1 MKIQYFILLKEA
13 VTLQRMIQAENLM
26 CACSRG
32 GGGCIQMNSDFIE
45 LMEDRWKREEET
57 ARELIQQIKC
67 LFFHRES
74 LDGFGPQS

>member
-32 GGGCIQMNSDFIE
+32 GGGLHSNS
-45 LMEDRWKREEET
+45 LT
-57 ARELIQQIKC
+57 
-67 LFFHRES
+67 S
-74 LDGFGPQS
+74 LN

>member
-32 GGGCIQMNSDFIE
+32 GGVAF
-45 LMEDRWKREEET
+45 K
-57 ARELIQQIKC
+57 
-67 LFFHRES
+67 
-74 LDGFGPQS
+74 